1 MAVAQYNIF
10 FVTQHLGYCCE
21 VCLEVLRDAGID
33 TAKYTFLKSNILH
46 LRTPSGH
53 TAEAARMA
61 IASPEP
67 RPVEKK
73 ASHSTSQ
80 VVVLHNTTGKRRNK
94 RECKWLI
101 APDDPKPDVPY
112 GRTVRI
118 NSTQVR

>member
-53 TAEAARMA
+53 TAEARMA
-61 IASPEP
+61 IASPEH

-73 ASHSTSQ
+73 SIA
-80 VVVLHNTTGKRRNK
+80 LHIPSGG
-94 RECKWLI
+94 
-101 APDDPKPDVPY
+101 A
-112 GRTVRI
+112 
-118 NSTQVR
+118 TQHDGQKEKQT